1 MDKIFNK
8 YLTLFSNRKS
18 NFFFKNLFLQLAGN
32 KKYESMIMKTEI
44 FYLLLLLFPLIPFNA
59 EAQYKILKGTILN
72 DKSEN
77 IVGDV
82 NIFDKISGIGTI
94 SNSNGFFSLMLK
106 QGKPELNISR
116 DGFKSITQ
124 SFELKN
130 DTTIIV
136 RLVPELDSKTKHKQD
151 NPKNLAAKEEE
162 K

>member
-1 MDKIFNK
+1 M
-8 YLTLFSNRKS
+8 
-18 NFFFKNLFLQLAGN
+18 FLQLAGN
-32 KKYESMIMKTEI
+32 KKHESMIMKTEI
-44 FYLLLLLFPLIPFNA
+44 FYLLLLLFPLISFNA
-59 EAQYKILKGTILN
+59 GAQYKILKGTILN

-116 DGFKSITQ
+116 TGFKSITQ

-136 RLVPELDSKTKHKQD
+136 RLVPELDSKSKHKQD
-151 NPKNLAAKEEE
+151 SSKNFAVKEEE

>member
-1 MDKIFNK
+1 M
-8 YLTLFSNRKS
+8 
-18 NFFFKNLFLQLAGN
+18 FLQLAGN
-32 KKYESMIMKTEI
+32 KKHESMIMKTEI

-59 EAQYKILKGTILN
+59 GAQYKILKGTILN
-72 DKSEN
+72 DKSES

-94 SNSNGFFSLMLK
+94 SNANGFFSLMLK

-136 RLVPELDSKTKHKQD
+136 RLVPEFNPKTKHKQD